1 MKFLFNRIIITIT
14 ITTYWCVIHAIT
26 IKDETIPVYYDTPSK
41 YVKCLN

>member
-14 ITTYWCVIHAIT
+14 TITYWCVIHATT

-41 YVKCLN
+41 YVKCI